1 MRPHY
6 LPFEDSVLHIDH
18 IFCFSIHNILYRYVC
33 GRIYAF
39 IVRTPYDITRILNTV
54 ACPIRAQRTG
64 IQANISSV
72 FQDVVA
78 LPTGF
83 DMVQHQR
90 PFENQCKLR

>member
-1 MRPHY
+1 MFVDEFMR
-6 LPFEDSVLHIDH
+6 LL
-18 IFCFSIHNILYRYVC
+18 
-33 GRIYAF
+33 F

-54 ACPIRAQRTG
+54 ARPIRAQRTG

-90 PFENQCKLR
+90 PFENQ